1 MELVDKEIRGA
12 MVAALNGL
20 LVQWRDP
27 SFSVAEHMVDQVLYW
42 TTRTSIEG
50 PGDGEGLHVAAA
62 FLVAPSEQ
70 EAKDWYRA
78 LRDLP
83 DHPPPPRTTQPK

>member
-1 MELVDKEIRGA
+1 

-27 SFSVAEHMVDQVLYW
+27 SFS
-42 TTRTSIEG
+42 
-50 PGDGEGLHVAAA
+50 VAAA